1 MTTEMADIDEAVDW
15 QGAEVR
21 CEICVHS
28 SLRAEGRC
36 DLKRACVRDCY
47 ARRIDRFFCANPG
60 LAHEYLAHPYFEVRA
75 IAARHADIFYLPDL
89 LKDPDEAVRWSA
101 AARLPTRYRAAS
113 AQRPASRSA
122 HPRGGASGRRR
133 PEADD
138 GGRAII
144 TCAWW
149 WPGGS
154 TLRRCI

>member
-1 MTTEMADIDEAVDW
+1 MTDIDEAVDW

-101 AARLPTRYRAAS
+101 AARLPTRYLLPLRNDPHREVRIRVAGRRHGRAGAAS
-113 AQRPASRSA
+113 PASSAPAIERSI
-122 HPRGGASGRRR
+122 R
-133 PEADD
+133 P
-138 GGRAII
+138 
-144 TCAWW
+144 
-149 WPGGS
+149 
-154 TLRRCI
+154 